1 MFEDLPDVSEG
12 DLLSAEAENRL
23 RANARRTIGGAGFYA
38 DSGGT
43 AQYQL
48 PRLDPRYP
56 LRFQPDCDIP
66 AYGVVKLT
74 GDAKVLGD
82 TVILSATQA
91 TEDSE
96 ENTAINGPWAVKT
109 DAYGCC
115 TLANHIP
122 VLALYDDTTTPAVG
136 DDVGPVADSTS
147 LLVDNTGYRV
157 LAVIEDRG
165 LVLVRQATVS
175 VAAAVFGKAR
185 WIEFELA
192 EDLGSGGYAIADILD
207 FHDGSDPDP
216 TPNPGAHAA
225 ILTTRTDDD
234 TGVVTFAVYGTLTAR
249 GGNTAGTV
257 TAPGHGL
264 AEEDHADVFWIGGAR
279 DHMDVGAVNGNDVPV
294 SGGTGSDLP
303 GVETAVTITES
314 FVGPLVP
321 YDHGL
326 VVDDYADVFWVVDEV
341 NYSRKR
347 MLVTVVS
354 GNQVTLDEE
363 TDVTYGDD
371 LPAVNSDVSVLR
383 SFTVWNTGGR
393 YSGLHGT
400 TRSARGAAR
409 LSPAKPAYT
418 TAGPPRPS
426 VPEQKEDRY
435 YVDDMECEI
444 AIS

>member
-23 RANARRTIGGAGFYA
+23 RRAANRTIGGAGFYA

-56 LRFQPDCDIP
+56 LRFQPDFDVP

-136 DDVGPVADSTS
+136 DDIGPVADSTS

-157 LAVIEDRG
+157 LAVVVDRG

-175 VAAAVFGKAR
+175 VAAAVFGKAK

-192 EDLGSGGYAIADILD
+192 EDLMGGYAIVDIIN
-207 FHDGSDPDP
+207 FHDGTDPDP
-216 TPNPGAHAA
+216 TPNPDAHAA

-234 TGVVTFAVYGTLTAR
+234 TGVVTFAVYGILTAR
-249 GGNTAGTV
+249 GGNTTGTI
-257 TAPGHGL
+257 TAAGHGL
-264 AEEDHADVFWIGGAR
+264 VAGDRADVFWSGGAR
-279 DHMDVGAVNGNDVPV
+279 DHVLVGTV
-294 SGGTGSDLP
+294 SGDNVPISSGTGDNLP
-303 GVETAVTITES
+303 AEITAVLITES

-326 VVDDYADVFWVVDEV
+326 VVYDYADVFWVVDEV

-371 LPAVNSDVSVLR
+371 LPAVNSDVAVLK
-383 SFTVWNTGGR
+383 SFSVWNTGGR
-393 YSGLHGT
+393 YSGLHQP
-400 TRSARGAAR
+400 TRSSRGSARF
-409 LSPAKPAYT
+409 SSAKPAYT

-435 YVDDMECEI
+435 YVDDMECQI
-444 AIS
+444 PQS